1 MKKLMVFALVLF
13 AAVLVLAQTFKPP
26 QMSSGPPIATSLAQC
41 VTPAAHTASTCPVED
56 PTSGLISYFNWNG
69 SAWVNGTQGPVG
81 PQGPAGAN
89 GIPQAGQSY
98 SENCGQATLTTGS
111 STSGSLV
118 THQCTATIP

>member
-1 MKKLMVFALVLF
+1 MKKLMVFALILF

-26 QMSSGPPIATSLAQC
+26 QLSSGPPIATSLAQC

-69 SAWVNGTQGPVG
+69 TAWVNGTQGPAG
-81 PQGPAGAN
+81 PQGIP
-89 GIPQAGQSY
+89 GIPQSGQAY
-98 SENCGQATLTTGS
+98 SENCSQATLSTGS